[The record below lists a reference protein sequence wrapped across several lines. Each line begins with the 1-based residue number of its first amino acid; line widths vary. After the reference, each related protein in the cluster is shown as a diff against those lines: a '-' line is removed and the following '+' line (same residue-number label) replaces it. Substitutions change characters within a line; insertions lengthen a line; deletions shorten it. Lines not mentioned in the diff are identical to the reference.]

1 MNSFSRGDIDHKM
14 NVHLACKPAE
24 NLSRRCVVTIDSQ
37 DGSRDLL
44 GLGAPNWANSYAPE
58 TTGRLLEAAG
68 FEWTRRRWPPRS
80 QPARRPN
87 FTCSHSPRRTDQP
100 ADRSE
105 RPTHRRLGATVEH
118 VAAGR

>member
-24 NLSRRCVVTIDSQ
+24 SLPRRCVVTIDSQ
-37 DGSRDLL
+37 DGSRGSVRAHTRDLL

-68 FEWTRRRWPPRS
+68 FAVDTKEIAAPV
-80 QPARRPN
+80 
-87 FTCSHSPRRTDQP
+87 
-100 ADRSE
+100 
-105 RPTHRRLGATVEH
+105 ATGEET
-118 VAAGR
+118 